1 MCRAG
6 CTLADIGGRVPWPAL
21 RSFVAHLGPDSALY
35 LAQNPEDGA
44 FFQPWTA
51 QFVLADLWDVL
62 ASWAVGYAGAHRKKG
77 SPRPRPPKPYPRPG
91 ARDSAGGEMR
101 IGKGAIPIKDFDE
114 WWEG

>member
-21 RSFVAHLGPDSALY
+21 RSFVEHLGPDSALY
-35 LAQNPEDGA
+35 LAQNPADGA

-51 QFVLADLWDVL
+51 QFVLADIWDAL
-62 ASWAVGYAGAHRKKG
+62 AAFAVGYAGAHRKKG
-77 SPRPRPPKPYPRPG
+77 APRPRPPKPYPRPG
-91 ARDSAGGEMR
+91 ARDSAANEMR
-101 IGKGAIPIKDFDE
+101 VGKGAIPIKDFDE